1 MLSIKHLTKIYS
13 GNKKAVDDISLDIQ
27 SGEFIA
33 FIGTSGSGKTTAL
46 RMINR
51 MIEATEGQIEIDGK
65 DVRSMNPVELRRSIG
80 YVIQQI
86 GLMPH
91 MTIRE
96 NIVLVPKLLKW
107 SKEKKDERAKALIKL
122 VDLPESYLDRYPAE
136 LSGGQ
141 QQRIGVVRALAAEQ
155 DIILMDEPFGAL
167 DPITRDTLQD
177 LVKTLQR
184 KLGKTFIFVTH
195 DMDEAIKLAD
205 KICIMSEGKVVQ
217 FDTPDNILRH
227 PANDF
232 VRDFIGQNRLIQDRP
247 NDKTVE
253 GVMIKPITI
262 QADATLNDAVH
273 IMRQKRVDTI
283 FVVDSD
289 NHLLGFLDIE
299 DINQGIRGHKS
310 LRDMMQ
316 QNIYTVQID
325 SKLQDSV
332 RTILKRNVRNVP
344 VVDQDN
350 RLVGLITRANV
361 VDIVYDTIWG
371 DSEAKATSHTELN
384 GNEHDSTKASET
396 HNTNVETRDIGVDK
410 S

>member
-1 MLSIKHLTKIYS
+1 MLSIKNLSKVYA
-13 GNKKAVDDISLDIQ
+13 GKKRAVDNMNIDIEEGD
-27 SGEFIA
+27 FVA

-51 MIEATEGQIEIDGK
+51 MIESTEGEITINGK
-65 DVRSMNPVELRRSIG
+65 NIRQMNAVELRRSIG

-91 MTIRE
+91 MTVKD

-107 SKEKKDERAKALIKL
+107 SQEKKDQKAKELIRL
-122 VDLPESYLDRYPAE
+122 VDLPEDYLNRYPSE

-167 DPITRDTLQD
+167 DPITRDILQD
-177 LVKTLQR
+177 LVKKLQ
-184 KLGKTFIFVTH
+184 KQLGKTFIFVTH

-205 KICIMSEGKVVQ
+205 KICIMSEGKVIQ
-217 FDTPDNILRH
+217 YDTPDNILRQ

-247 NDKTVE
+247 NIRTVE
-253 GVMIKPITI
+253 DAMIKPITVHV
-262 QADATLNDAVH
+262 DRSLDEAVN
-273 IMRQKRVDTI
+273 IMRQRRVDTI
-283 FVVDSD
+283 FVVGNDE
-289 NHLLGFLDIE
+289 HLLGYLDIE
-299 DINQGIRGHKS
+299 DINQG
-310 LRDMMQ
+310 LRKKNELIDTMQ
-316 QNIYTVQID
+316 RDIYSVRID

-344 VVDQDN
+344 VVSDDN
-350 RLVGLITRANV
+350 KTLVGLVTRANL
-361 VDIVYDTIWG
+361 VDIVYDSIWG
-371 DSEAKATSHTELN
+371 EDGNVSSQENDGIIEPHTS
-384 GNEHDSTKASET
+384 
-396 HNTNVETRDIGVDK
+396 GVDER
-410 S
+410 

>member
-1 MLSIKHLTKIYS
+1 MLSIKNLSKVYA
-13 GNKKAVDDISLDIQ
+13 GKKRAVDNMNIDIEEGD
-27 SGEFIA
+27 FVA

-51 MIEATEGQIEIDGK
+51 MIESTEGEITINGK
-65 DVRSMNPVELRRSIG
+65 NIRQMNAVELRRSIG

-91 MTIRE
+91 MTVKD

-107 SKEKKDERAKALIKL
+107 SQEKKDQKAKELIRL
-122 VDLPESYLDRYPAE
+122 VDLPEDYLNRYPSE

-177 LVKTLQR
+177 LVKKLQ
-184 KLGKTFIFVTH
+184 KQLGKTFIFVTH

-205 KICIMSEGKVVQ
+205 KICIMSEGKVIQ
-217 FDTPDNILRH
+217 YDTPDNILRQ
-227 PANDF
+227 PANDS

-247 NDKTVE
+247 NIRTVE
-253 GVMIKPITI
+253 DAMIKPITVHV
-262 QADATLNDAVH
+262 DRSLDEAVN
-273 IMRQKRVDTI
+273 IMRQRRVDTI
-283 FVVDSD
+283 FVVGNDE
-289 NHLLGFLDIE
+289 HLLGYLDIE
-299 DINQGIRGHKS
+299 DINQG
-310 LRDMMQ
+310 LRKKNELIDTMQ
-316 QNIYTVQID
+316 RDIYSVRID

-344 VVDQDN
+344 VVSDDN
-350 RLVGLITRANV
+350 KTLVGLVTRANL
-361 VDIVYDTIWG
+361 VDIVYDSIWG
-371 DSEAKATSHTELN
+371 EDGNVSSQENDGIIEPHTS
-384 GNEHDSTKASET
+384 
-396 HNTNVETRDIGVDK
+396 GVDER
-410 S
+410 